1 MHKCFCVYIL
11 VQISENMLVI
21 HILSIVACFVSHYKF
36 CIKSHTSIVSKPL
49 ANPNHKDIASVGPD
63 IPISGPNTFSGS
75 GQRARTRSIVQV
87 RTRWIDYILYSG
99 VLIFSLFLH
108 PAPFQ
113 VSSRPVPRF
122 PRRCKGWWSAFLFW
136 YYTILLEKVCK
147 RCNPPATF
155 IVVARYMSMYSL
167 HSP

>member
-1 MHKCFCVYIL
+1 MHKCFRVYIL
-11 VQISENMLVI
+11 VQHSENILVL
-21 HILSIVACFVSHYKF
+21 HILSILACFVPQYKF
-36 CIKSHTSIVSKPL
+36 SIKSHRSIVSKPL
-49 ANPNHKDIASVGPD
+49 ANPIHKDIASVGPD
-63 IPISGPNTFSGS
+63 IPISGPNTFSSS
-75 GQRARTRSIVQV
+75 GHRARTRSIVRV

-122 PRRCKGWWSAFLFW
+122 PRRYKGWRSAFLFW

-155 IVVARYMSMYSL
+155 MVVARYISMYSL

>member
-21 HILSIVACFVSHYKF
+21 HILSILACSMSHYKY
-36 CIKSHTSIVSKPL
+36 CIKFHTSLVSKPL

-75 GQRARTRSIVQV
+75 GHRARPRSIVWV
-87 RTRWIDYILYSG
+87 RTRWIDIFYSG

-122 PRRCKGWWSAFLFW
+122 SRRCRGW
-136 YYTILLEKVCK
+136 
-147 RCNPPATF
+147 
-155 IVVARYMSMYSL
+155 
-167 HSP
+167 